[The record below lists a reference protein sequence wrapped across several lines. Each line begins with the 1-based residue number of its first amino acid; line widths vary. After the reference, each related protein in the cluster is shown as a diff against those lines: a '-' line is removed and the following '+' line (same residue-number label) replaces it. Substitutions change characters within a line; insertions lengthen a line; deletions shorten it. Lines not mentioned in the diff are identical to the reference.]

1 MKVSGNDPIDLRRVN
16 KNDQSCEVFQ
26 KDQLNC
32 CFEIQ
37 YDLNMSTTTI
47 DPIDRLLD
55 AAQNG
60 KTLIKNRDVLHFT
73 FMPNQIL
80 HRDPEQ
86 EKITQSLLPI
96 LMESR
101 PSNLLVYGKPGTG
114 KTLVIK
120 KVLSKIQ
127 KRVEEGSFPIK
138 LAYTNAKQETTLY
151 GLLVSF
157 GRQLGLGSQKTN
169 DEKMWL
175 PSTGLSIIEVFN
187 RILYVLDKNE
197 TNAVFVIDEIDYLAE
212 LIQKTGKDVL
222 YQITRANE
230 RLTTGSLT
238 LIGVS
243 NDLTFKERLDP
254 RVISSLSEEE
264 VIFTNYNL
272 PQIKEILDARI
283 EVAFEQNI
291 VSDAALNLCSAM
303 AGRES
308 GDARRAL
315 DLLRVA
321 AEIAERTQMPTVSED
336 HIRMAAEKIEENKEV
351 VALRSYPLHEKLLIL
366 AIMKSSEISTG
377 EVYSTYKNL
386 CKDIRQKELTQRRV
400 TQMLSEIEMSGI
412 IVGRIVHQGTH
423 GNTKK
428 FRITVSPD
436 MVKTTFKDEMLLQDI
451 L

>member
-1 MKVSGNDPIDLRRVN
+1 MKVSGSDLSDQSRVN
-16 KNDQSCEVFQ
+16 KNDQSCEIFQ

-32 CFEIQ
+32 DFEIVN
-37 YDLNMSTTTI
+37 DLNMSTTTI

-55 AAQNG
+55 AAQSG

-73 FMPNQIL
+73 HIPNQIL

-157 GRQLGLGSQKTN
+157 GRQLGLDSQKTN
-169 DEKMWL
+169 DDKMWL
-175 PSTGLSIIEVFN
+175 PNTGLSISEVFN

-197 TNAVFVIDEIDYLAE
+197 INAVFVIDEIDYLAE

-254 RVISSLSEEE
+254 RVISTLSEEE
-264 VIFTNYNL
+264 IIFTNYDL
-272 PQIKEILDARI
+272 TQIRQILNARI
-283 EVAFEQNI
+283 EIAFNQGI

-321 AEIAERTQMPTVSED
+321 AEIAERTQTPNVTEE

-351 VALRSYPLHEKLLIL
+351 VALRSYPLHEKLLIM

-377 EVYSTYKNL
+377 EVYSTYKSL
-386 CKDIRQKELTQRRV
+386 CKEIRQKELTQRRV

-412 IVGRIVHQGTH
+412 ITGRIVHQGTH

-428 FRITVSPD
+428 YRITVSPD
-436 MVKTTFKDEMLLQDI
+436 MVKTTFKDEILLQDI

>member
-1 MKVSGNDPIDLRRVN
+1 MKVSGSDPIDLRRVN

-32 CFEIQ
+32 CFEIVN
-37 YDLNMSTTTI
+37 DLNMSTTTI

-175 PSTGLSIIEVFN
+175 PSTGLSISEVFN
-187 RILYVLDKNE
+187 RIIYVLDKNE

-254 RVISSLSEEE
+254 RVISTLSEEE

-283 EVAFEQNI
+283 EVAFDQGI

-321 AEIAERTQMPTVSED
+321 AEIAERSQVPTVTEE

-412 IVGRIVHQGTH
+412 ITGRIVHQGTH

-428 FRITVSPD
+428 YRITVSPD
-436 MVKTTFKDEMLLQDI
+436 MVKTTFKDEMILEDI
-451 L
+451 I